1 MAKEEA
7 SRKRKRASQAAKARL
22 RDEDDETPEHLEFK
36 GTLKKLK
43 SPQLKDVCKANHLMV
58 AGSKTDLLERI
69 VGCHL
74 HGHSWRCP
82 DCGKSKMELVF
93 DDPSDPKRPTALACK
108 HVYFPHTRKCRHGSK
123 EITAENK
130 AELLPKKLVD
140 FDGILASVGIFVEQ
154 Q

>member
-1 MAKEEA
+1 
-7 SRKRKRASQAAKARL
+7 
-22 RDEDDETPEHLEFK
+22 
-36 GTLKKLK
+36 
-43 SPQLKDVCKANHLMV
+43 
-58 AGSKTDLLERI
+58 
-69 VGCHL
+69 
-74 HGHSWRCP
+74 
-82 DCGKSKMELVF
+82 MELVF

-108 HVYFPHTRKCRHGSK
+108 HVCFPHTRKCRHGSK